1 MRVMV
6 NERGQR
12 IGEGHRRAVL
22 SDDEVEHLLKDRG
35 PEDAPRMSYTQ
46 LARKYRIS
54 KSSVR
59 DIVTGRRRGQRG
71 VESERPPAKVAEQDR
86 VLIQVKVSLRSR
98 HYIRAR
104 GGGKFIDTIV
114 PGLMQQEDEKTA
126 ALMAVPH
133 FEFLT
138 MQQITGCVVPVTSRT
153 IRRWVEAGIFPEP
166 QQKGARTNLWRRCD
180 IVSWVEGHYRLVYES
195 MACRTKASKGAHL
208 SAGVT
213 PNIESAQCAD
223 SEVR

>member
-59 DIVTGRRRGQRG
+59 DIVTGRRRGRRG
-71 VESERPPAKVAEQDR
+71 VEVERDKSKAARQDLVELRMR
-86 VLIQVKVSLRSR
+86 VPLKF
-98 HYIRAR
+98 RAMVRRR
-104 GGGKFIDTIV
+104 GVDW
-114 PGLMQQEDEKTA
+114 LME
-126 ALMAVPH
+126 
-133 FEFLT
+133 
-138 MQQITGCVVPVTSRT
+138 
-153 IRRWVEAGIFPEP
+153 
-166 QQKGARTNLWRRCD
+166 
-180 IVSWVEGHYRLVYES
+180 LVYT
-195 MACRTKASKGAHL
+195 RTANATSGA
-208 SAGVT
+208 GFK
-213 PNIESAQCAD
+213 
-223 SEVR
+223 R